1 MVQLEEQ
8 PRHTKPNIVV
18 RPFSHSASSAFR
30 PWEASWNNDF
40 AKQEANNNGV
50 KLPTQENNNKLI
62 IEKSNLRHIEKN
74 RLSGGS
80 QIPGE
85 LFFLLQIIG

>member
-8 PRHTKPNIVV
+8 PRHMKPNKIV

-30 PWEASWNNDF
+30 PWEPSLNNGF
-40 AKQEANNNGV
+40 AKQEASNNGV
-50 KLPTQENNNKLI
+50 KLHTQDNNNKLN
-62 IEKSNLRHIEKN
+62 IEKSNLHHIEKN
-74 RLSGGS
+74 RFSGGS
-80 QIPGE
+80 QIAGD